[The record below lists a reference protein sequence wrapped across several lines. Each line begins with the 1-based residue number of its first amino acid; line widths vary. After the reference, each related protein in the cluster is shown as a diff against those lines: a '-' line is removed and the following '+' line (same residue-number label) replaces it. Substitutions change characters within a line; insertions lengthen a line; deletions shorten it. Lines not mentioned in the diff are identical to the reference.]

1 MKINRK
7 EKREVRHQ
15 RLRQQ
20 VKGTAARPRM
30 AIFISNAHMYVQ
42 FVDDVAGATLAS
54 VTTLGTEAKVNIASA
69 KTLGEKAADVA
80 VAKNI
85 GMVVVDRGGFRFH
98 GRVKAIVD
106 AAVGKGLKISE
117 KPPKAPKEKPVK
129 EEAPAKKDKGEKGG
143 DKGGGKEKAPK
154 KEKA

>member
-1 MKINRK
+1 MKVSRK

-20 VKGTAARPRM
+20 VKGTATRPRM

-54 VTTLGTEAKVNIASA
+54 ATTLGTENAKVNVASA
-69 KTLGEKAADVA
+69 TVLGEKAAEVA
-80 VAKNI
+80 IAKNI

-117 KPPKAPKEKPVK
+117 KPPKPPKEKAKK
-129 EEAPAKKDKGEKGG
+129 EEAPAKKEKGDKGG
-143 DKGGGKEKAPK
+143 DKGAKPK